1 MQQKYNP
8 TNTIENGDRKYG
20 RGTILVYYI
29 DLWHQC
35 RQTDWVPRYCVYYEL
50 RAY

>member
-1 MQQKYNP
+1 MQYVLCCIVACNMQQKYNP

-35 RQTDWVPRYCVYYEL
+35 RQTD
-50 RAY
+50 